1 LKTETDDGV
10 ISRADVNGD
19 REVNIA
25 DINVVISII
34 QGEEVSADFLRR
46 ADVNKDDE
54 VNISDVNRII
64 EIILNS

>member
-1 LKTETDDGV
+1 MLKLDEIVG
-10 ISRADVNGD
+10 DVNND

-34 QGEEVSADFLRR
+34 LGEEVAPDVLRR

-54 VNISDVNRII
+54 VNISDVNMII
-64 EIILNS
+64 GIILNS